1 MRYRSV
7 LLVMTVWIYVT
18 LVPRYARK
26 REFRMVAGAR
36 LLS

>member
-1 MRYRSV
+1 
-7 LLVMTVWIYVT
+7 MTVWIYVT
-18 LVPRYARK
+18 LVPRYPGK